1 MRVRERIIELRDELA
16 IATSNSLD
24 GDERGAAAPVGGMTW
39 TSTVTS
45 LVPFLRMLVDSN
57 ATISTVGTGTQTYNT
72 ERKHSLPPIVE
83 WRIKSLLHD
92 ENSSSSS
99 DTRMYKSKNVRETT
113 MGSSALQGD
122 AIEDFDDDNA
132 FNIS

>member
-24 GDERGAAAPVGGMTW
+24 GDESGAVAPVGGMTW
-39 TSTVTS
+39 TSTVTC

-57 ATISTVGTGTQTYNT
+57 AAISTVGTGTKTYNT

-92 ENSSSSS
+92 ENSSS